1 MISMS
6 RPDFE
11 LLVADALDSLP
22 PDIAQYLNNVEVVVA
37 GWPST
42 QQLRTSGVSGGGML
56 LGLYEGVPLTR
67 RGAHYNLVL
76 PDKITLFQNPILAV
90 CNTPAEALQAVRR
103 TIAHEI
109 AHHFGF
115 SDDDLREMGAY

>member
-1 MISMS
+1 MIRLT
-6 RPDFE
+6 RPEFE
-11 LLVADALDSLP
+11 QLVADALDSLP

-42 QQLRTSGVSGGGML
+42 QQLRASRISGGTL
-56 LGLYEGVPLTR
+56 LGLYEGIPLTK
-67 RGAHYNLVL
+67 RGTHYNLVL

-103 TIAHEI
+103 TVIHEI
-109 AHHFGF
+109 AHHFGI
-115 SDDDLREMGAY
+115 SDERLRELGAY